1 MSSGGGKGGG
11 GADYAPMLEYGQKA
25 LDLQEKMYDEG
36 VARSQPYY
44 QAGTTGLNSLMQRL
58 GIGGTSNKTAGDYR
72 NELASSYTTGGSS
85 GGGGGLG
92 DVKFQNLVGANK
104 NPILSA
110 EQQTALE
117 TYRPDLVKPIN
128 TINQGRGS
136 INKQYVDRNQG
147 ITNFLKNYGGGQS
160 GTVDNAGLDAAVQ
173 KALADQTTANAA
185 VTGDPTYGSLL
196 QNFGMDQYQADPGY
210 QFRLSE
216 GNKALERSLAARGQ
230 FGSMNPAAAKALQ
243 EYGQQSA
250 SQEYGNA
257 YDRYNND
264 QTNIYNRLAGIAGI
278 GQTTNQQMQQAGQ
291 QYAASAGDLY
301 TGMGNSIVA
310 ANQANQANKGSMFN
324 SLLNAGATIGGA
336 YLKSDKNLKEN
347 IKSIGFENGYPIYEF
362 TYKGKPDAKF
372 IGVMAQEV
380 EKITPEAVGIIDG
393 HKAVN
398 YDMIGVKFR
407 EVH

>member
-1 MSSGGGKGGG
+1 MGGGGKGGG
-11 GADYAPMLEYGQKA
+11 GADAAPMLEYGNKA
-25 LDLQEKMYDEG
+25 LALQEKMYDEG
-36 VARSQPYY
+36 VDRSQPYY
-44 QAGTTGLNSLMQRL
+44 EAGTTGLNSLMQRL
-58 GIGGTSNKTAGDYR
+58 GLGGTSNKTAGDYR

-92 DVKFQNLVGANK
+92 DVTFKRTFNGFQTPELNAD
-104 NPILSA
+104 
-110 EQQTALE
+110 QRTALE
-117 TYRPDLVKPIN
+117 TYRPDLLQAG
-128 TINQGRGS
+128 TTSGGLGS
-136 INKQYVDRNQG
+136 RRSDNSQQMQG
-147 ITNFLKNYGGGQS
+147 IQSFLKNYGGGQS

-185 VTGDPTYGSLL
+185 VTSDPTYGSLL
-196 QNFGMDQYQADPGY
+196 QSFGMDQYQEDPGY

-216 GNKALERSLAARGQ
+216 GNKALERSLAAKGQ
-230 FGSMNPAAAKALQ
+230 YGSMNPAAAKALQ

-291 QYAASAGDLY
+291 QYASSAGDLY

-310 ANQANQANKGSMFN
+310 ANQANQANKGSMFG
-324 SLLNAGATIGGA
+324 SLMNLGGQLGSA
-336 YLKSDKNLKEN
+336 YMFSSDKNLKEN
-347 IKSIGFENGYPIYEF
+347 IKSVGFENGYPIYEF

-380 EKITPEAVGIIDG
+380 EKITPEAVGEIDG

>member
-11 GADYAPMLEYGQKA
+11 GSDPSAMLEYGQKA
-25 LDLQEKMYDEG
+25 LDLQERMYDEG

-44 QAGTTGLNSLMQRL
+44 QAGTTGLNSLMQRMGL
-58 GIGGTSNKTAGDYR
+58 GGTTNKTAQDYK
-72 NELASSYTTGGSS
+72 NELASSYTTGGSA

-92 DVKFQNLVGANK
+92 DVKFTTTFGGIK
-104 NPILSA
+104 NPTLSA
-110 EQQTALE
+110 EQKTALE
-117 TYRPDLVKPIN
+117 TYRPDLLQATSSN
-128 TINQGRGS
+128 GGHGS
-136 INKQYVDRNQG
+136 QLSNNSKRNQD
-147 ITNFLKNYGGGQS
+147 ITSFLKNYGGGQS
-160 GTVDNAGLDAAVQ
+160 GTVDNTGLDAAVQ
-173 KALADQTTANAA
+173 QALADQTTANAA
-185 VTGDPTYGSLL
+185 VTSDPTYGSLL
-196 QNFGMDQYQADPGY
+196 QNFGMDQYQEDPGY

-216 GNKALERSLAARGQ
+216 GNKALERSLAAKGQ

-310 ANQANQANKGSMFN
+310 ANQANQANKGSMFG
-324 SLLNAGATIGGA
+324 SLLNAGTSLGSAW
-336 YLKSDKNLKEN
+336 LMSDKNLKEN
-347 IKSIGFENGYPIYEF
+347 IKSVGFENGYPIYEF

-380 EKITPEAVGIIDG
+380 EKITPEAVGEIDG